1 MTGKIVIDIN
11 TENTTMSVDLSVRD
25 KMEAIPIA
33 ANALYTLGTCFAE
46 NLGVPM
52 ELLLTGV
59 AVMLENPEYRAP
71 TTKIDLSLLK
81 GKE

>member
-11 TENTTMSVDLSVRD
+11 TENTTMSVDLAVKDRR
-25 KMEAIPIA
+25 EAIPVA

-52 ELLLTGV
+52 EFLMSGV
-59 AVMLENPEYRAP
+59 VVMLENPEYRAP